1 MQPVLVKPG
10 LFRDRREAGR
20 LLAEKLAAYA
30 NRPDVLV
37 LALPRGGVPVAYE
50 VARGLGA
57 PLDVFVVRKLGVPG
71 YEELAM
77 GAIATGG
84 VRVLNDQLVERL
96 GIGDQAIEAIAAR
109 ERQELERRERLYR
122 GDRPPLDVRGRTVI
136 LVDDGL
142 ATGATMHAAIDA
154 LRQQNPA
161 RIVVAVPTAS
171 PEACEEMKEKADDVI
186 CAITPEP
193 FYAVGRWYHDFSQ
206 TADEEVGVL
215 LAQQGTSETGEIAQG
230 PAMDR
235 PLIKALRET
244 AYPLAG
250 SARDYDPLIGRIGEA
265 RFALLGEGSHGTH
278 EFYCERAEIT
288 KRLIAEKDFT
298 AVAVEADWPDAY
310 RLNRYVGGASDD
322 VDAVEA
328 LADFRRFPTWMWRNT
343 VVVEFIEWLRAYNE
357 ALPPGAE
364 RVGFYGLDLYSLHA
378 SMKAVLQYLEKVDPE
393 AARQARERYSCFD
406 HVGEDT
412 QAYGLMT
419 RLNLSKSCEEEVIGQ
434 LIELQRRAADT
445 MRRDGGLAD
454 DDLFYAE
461 QNARLV
467 KNAEA
472 YYRSVFLE
480 EVSSW
485 NLRDRHMAETLD
497 ALVEYLG
504 RKVGRAKV
512 AVWEHNSHLGDA
524 RATEMGQRGELN
536 VGQLTREKYGGEA
549 VLIGFT
555 THHGTVTA
563 ASDWGKSAERKRV
576 RPALAGSYEALFH
589 AARRDRFLL
598 ILNDSDLMVQ
608 QLAAPRLERAIGVI
622 YRPETE
628 RQSHYFGARLVEQ
641 FDAVLHFDKTRA
653 VKPLESTEEWE
664 TGELPE
670 TFPFAV

>member
-1 MQPVLVKPG
+1 MRFLN
-10 LFRDRREAGR
+10 RTDAGR
-20 LLAEKLAAYA
+20 HLATHLGEYA
-30 NRPDVLV
+30 GRSDVIL
-37 LALPRGGVPVAYE
+37 LALPRGGVPVGYE
-50 VARGLGA
+50 VARALSA

-77 GAIATGG
+77 GAVATGG

-96 GIGDQAIEAIAAR
+96 GIPESLIDAVAAR
-109 ERQELERRERLYR
+109 ERQELARRERLYR
-122 GDRPPLDVRGRTVI
+122 GNRPPPDVRGRTVI

-142 ATGATMHAAIDA
+142 ATGATMYAAIEA

-171 PEACEEMKEKADDVI
+171 PETCEEMKTKADGVI

-193 FYAVGRWYHDFSQ
+193 FHAVGRWYRDFSQ
-206 TADEEVGVL
+206 TTDEEVGVL
-215 LAQQGTSETGEIAQG
+215 LAQRGTSEDSKTAQS
-230 PAMDR
+230 PAADS
-235 PLIKALRET
+235 PLVKALRET

-265 RFALLGEGSHGTH
+265 RFALLGEASHGTH
-278 EFYCERAEIT
+278 EFYYERAEIT
-288 KRLIAEKDFT
+288 KRLITEKNFT

-310 RLNRYVGGASDD
+310 RLNRYVRGASDD

-343 VVVEFIEWLRAYNE
+343 VVVEFIEWLRAHND

-364 RVGFYGLDLYSLHA
+364 KVGFYGLDFYSLHA

-393 AARQARERYSCFD
+393 AAKLARERYSCFD

-419 RLNLSKSCEEEVIGQ
+419 RLNLSKSCEEEVVAQ
-434 LIELQRRAADT
+434 LLELQRRAADHVQ
-445 MRRDGGLAD
+445 RDGRLAD

-497 ALVEYLG
+497 ALVTHLG
-504 RKVGRAKV
+504 RRGRRAKI

-524 RATEMGQRGELN
+524 RATETGQRGELN
-536 VGQLTREKYGGEA
+536 VGQLVREKYGSEA
-549 VLIGFT
+549 VLIGFS
-555 THHGTVTA
+555 THQGTVTA
-563 ASDWGKSAERKRV
+563 ASDWGKPAERKRV
-576 RPALAGSYEALFH
+576 RPALTGSYEALFH

-598 ILNDSDLMVQ
+598 ILNDSDAMVQ
-608 QLAAPRLERAIGVI
+608 QLAVPRLERAIGVI

-628 RQSHYFGARLVEQ
+628 RQSHYFHARLPYQ
-641 FDAVLHFDKTRA
+641 FDAVLHFDQTRA
-653 VKPLESTEEWE
+653 VKPLEPLKS
-664 TGELPE
+664 GKRAS
-670 TFPFAV
+670 FRRRSHSRCK